1 MEHLVYWGQLNEV
14 GITLCNSLSADY
26 DVTAFTSAVN
36 PYDLKCDCYNK
47 KKVSEEEMIREIKPA
62 SILYFSSPEEDI
74 EELNKLL
81 TEKK

>member
-47 KKVSEEEMIREIKPA
+47 KKVSEEEMIREIDMDKY
-62 SILYFSSPEEDI
+62 ILE
-74 EELNKLL
+74 
-81 TEKK
+81 T